1 MTATGRTTASW
12 RCEAWGAV
20 DFLWQDFVAAKRWP
34 GDRIPATAHRSTWE
48 GSRDEDGTSRGEEW
62 SAEQQATQGIER
74 LFYRAR
80 KKEERAAAT
89 IDGLDDVQLLVE

>member
-1 MTATGRTTASW
+1 MTSDGRFMARCGSSPAASTMTATGGTAASL

-48 GSRDEDGTSRGEEW
+48 GSRDEDGT
-62 SAEQQATQGIER
+62 
-74 LFYRAR
+74 
-80 KKEERAAAT
+80 
-89 IDGLDDVQLLVE
+89 